1 MDVYFRERV
10 QYECTQCYVN
20 GSMAFWVWMLVYSK
34 FINDSVNS
42 SYITALNCKII
53 GENKLK
59 RMQNERVIA

>member
-1 MDVYFRERV
+1 MDVHVREKV

-20 GSMAFWVWMLVYSK
+20 GSMAFWDWMLIYSR

-53 GENKLK
+53 GENQLK
-59 RMQNERVIA
+59 RMQNETIVP